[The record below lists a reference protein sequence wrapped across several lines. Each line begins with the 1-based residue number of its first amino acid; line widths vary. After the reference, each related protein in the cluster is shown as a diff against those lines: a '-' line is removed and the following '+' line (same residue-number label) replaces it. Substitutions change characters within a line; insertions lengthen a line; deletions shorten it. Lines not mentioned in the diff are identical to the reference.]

1 MGPVDV
7 AVHGGRARVVLY
19 ESANRLAG
27 RRIRAVRGTP
37 SVPGPG
43 LVTGLMS
50 VEPVEQSVPPGRVAG
65 ALARFRDRHGY
76 LRDGRRRVDVPAA
89 DAAAGVEVVDVP
101 GGHEVVQGIG
111 GLVRHPA
118 RAAVCVA
125 DPAQ

>member
-27 RRIRAVRGTP
+27 GRIRAVRGTP

-111 GLVRHPA
+111 GLECPPSCVVVD
-118 RAAVCVA
+118 AAA
-125 DPAQ
+125 THQ